1 MAEKSSGK
9 QMSINVIASLIS
21 FAVTTGINFFLTP
34 YLTQELGTEAC
45 GLMNRTMEQCKDV
58 FEESKK
64 PIDFNAVENVLNLE
78 RNRSEKYFNEIL

>member
-21 FAVTTGINFFLTP
+21 FAVTAGINFFLTP